1 MSCVLGTKLSLGM
14 KVMDVSSAGLCWAL
28 IVCLVLKIGLIRTL
42 TWLDGTQFD
51 LALLV
56 HHFHAGLG
64 AWLALQKVQPDGAQ
78 DVRPLLL
85 PEPLLRIAAAALY
98 RRHSRKA
105 IDMLTNCGQA
115 AFGAG
120 GGALSGAS

>member
-64 AWLALQKVQPDGAQ
+64 ARLALQKVQPSLVAGVGNNHQDGEHQ
-78 DVRPLLL
+78 ERQYGL
-85 PEPLLRIAAAALY
+85 PN
-98 RRHSRKA
+98 RRYV
-105 IDMLTNCGQA
+105 G
-115 AFGAG
+115 
-120 GGALSGAS
+120 